1 MSATPATAT
10 FREWRRQRPFVGC
23 LLLLLAGVE
32 MFFSTQLDIGKLHI
46 QMGVEGF
53 QATIIPIGF
62 VLLAVLI
69 AVMPQHRIFY
79 GVIALALS
87 IYSIIG
93 VNLGGFLIGMLLSAV
108 GGILAV
114 SWAPSAEAPSAQA
127 PSTEALSSSGAV
139 EKEDAAAPGS
149 SPADPEPAAAERELV
164 GAMASTHSGG
174 VHAEF
179 VPYPALVGRSRKN
192 VDDTPA
198 APPPFSQAPRT
209 APSGSAPRKGSKP
222 RSGSKPGS
230 GSRPGAAAAA
240 ILLFVAA
247 LTGVGAAEAPAVQA
261 EALAGPASGSTAQ
274 PSGLCIPLLMQ
285 CPPAS
290 STPSPSPSSGGGLV
304 GGVVGGLL
312 GGVKVPGASG
322 PAAPLVIGPDNSAY
336 TMTLPAGQLGGS
348 SISISGIHQVGLV
361 TVKKLDGTS
370 FPVIKLKADDVVIT
384 GFLLDVRR
392 ATGPSLV
399 STADRMELKGNVS
412 VWLDSLTGTT
422 LGGLGLTLGTDQTPP
437 PGNELPPKLL
447 RVNLGLVATSADSI
461 SYVNLHQE
469 LHG

>member
-1 MSATPATAT
+1 MSATPTSTAT
-10 FREWRRQRPFVGC
+10 QTSTDQTGTFRAWRRQRPFVGS

-32 MFFSTQLDIGKLHI
+32 MFFSTQLDLGNMHVQL
-46 QMGVEGF
+46 GVEGF
-53 QATIIPIGF
+53 QATIIPLGF

-114 SWAPSAEAPSAQA
+114 SWAPAAQPAAQA
-127 PSTEALSSSGAV
+127 AEPMATSATTSSGSGGT
-139 EKEDAAAPGS
+139 EQEDAAP
-149 SPADPEPAAAERELV
+149 PEPVERELV
-164 GAMASTHSGG
+164 GAGVGMRDHDQA

-179 VPYPALVGRSRKN
+179 VPYPALMARAGRTAS
-192 VDDTPA
+192 DTHA
-198 APPPFSQAPRT
+198 APPPFGEAPTR
-209 APSGSAPRKGSKP
+209 ARKP
-222 RSGSKPGS
+222 RSASARTGGS
-230 GSRPGAAAAA
+230 AAVAA
-240 ILLFVAA
+240 LLFVAA
-247 LTGVGAAEAPAVQA
+247 LTGVGAAAAAPAQA
-261 EALAGPASGSTAQ
+261 AE
-274 PSGLCIPLLMQ
+274 PSALCIPLLMT
-285 CPPAS
+285 CPAPS
-290 STPSPSPSSGGGLV
+290 PSPSPSSGGGL
-304 GGVVGGLL
+304 GGLVGGLL
-312 GGVKVPGASG
+312 GGPKVPGISAG
-322 PAAPLVIGPDNSAY
+322 PLVIGPDDSAY
-336 TMTLPAGQLGGS
+336 PMTLPAGQLGGS

-361 TVKKLDGTS
+361 TVKKLDGSS
-370 FPVIKLKADDVVIT
+370 FPVIKLTADDVVIT

-392 ATGPSLV
+392 ATGPALV

-437 PGNELPPKLL
+437 PSSELPPRLL
-447 RVNLGLVATSADSI
+447 RVNLGLVATSANSI

>member
-1 MSATPATAT
+1 MSAEPTAT
-10 FREWRRQRPFVGC
+10 FREWRRQRPFVGS
-23 LLLLLAGVE
+23 LLILLAGVE
-32 MFFSTQLDIGKLHI
+32 TFFSTQLDIGKLHI

-108 GGILAV
+108 GGILVV
-114 SWAPSAEAPSAQA
+114 SWAPTQA
-127 PSTEALSSSGAV
+127 PATATPSSAPTTSGAA
-139 EKEDAAAPGS
+139 ETEDAAAPG
-149 SPADPEPAAAERELV
+149 PASATAEPAPAERELV
-164 GAMASTHSGG
+164 GAMASSHDGA

-179 VPYPALVGRSRKN
+179 VPYPALVARRVN

-198 APPPFSQAPRT
+198 APPPFS
-209 APSGSAPRKGSKP
+209 GVPRKGSK
-222 RSGSKPGS
+222 
-230 GSRPGAAAAA
+230 PGAAAAA

-261 EALAGPASGSTAQ
+261 EALAGPATGSAAQ
-274 PSGLCIPLLMQ
+274 PSALCIPLLMQ
-285 CPPAS
+285 CPPS
-290 STPSPSPSSGGGLV
+290 SPSPSPSPSSGGGLV
-304 GGVVGGLL
+304 GGLVGGLL

-322 PAAPLVIGPDNSAY
+322 AAPLVIGPDDSAY
-336 TMTLPAGQLGGS
+336 PMTLPAGQLGGS

-361 TVKKLDGTS
+361 TVKKIDGTS
-370 FPVIKLKADDVVIT
+370 FPVIKLQADDVVIT

-447 RVNLGLVATSADSI
+447 RVNLGLVATSANSI

>member
-1 MSATPATAT
+1 MSATTPTAT
-10 FREWRRQRPFVGC
+10 FRDWRRQRPFVGS
-23 LLLLLAGVE
+23 LLILLAGVE

-108 GGILAV
+108 GGILVV
-114 SWAPSAEAPSAQA
+114 SWAPAAQPVAAQA
-127 PSTEALSSSGAV
+127 PSSNSGATGT
-139 EKEDAAAPGS
+139 EDAAAPVPAS
-149 SPADPEPAAAERELV
+149 PDAEPAPADRELV
-164 GAMASTHSGG
+164 GAMASSHDGA

-179 VPYPALVGRSRKN
+179 VPYPALVGRARANLS
-192 VDDTPA
+192 DTPA
-198 APPPFSQAPRT
+198 APPPFSRAPRNGT
-209 APSGSAPRKGSKP
+209 K
-222 RSGSKPGS
+222 
-230 GSRPGAAAAA
+230 PGAAAAA

-247 LTGVGAAEAPAVQA
+247 LTGVGAAGAPAVQA
-261 EALAGPASGSTAQ
+261 EALAGTAATSASQ
-274 PSGLCIPLLMQ
+274 PSALCIPLLVQ
-285 CPPAS
+285 CPPPS
-290 STPSPSPSSGGGLV
+290 SSPSPSSGGGPI
-304 GGVVGGLL
+304 GGAVGGLL

-322 PAAPLVIGPDNSAY
+322 AAPLVIGPDDSAY
-336 TMTLPAGQLGGS
+336 PMTLPAGQLGGS
-348 SISISGIHQVGLV
+348 SISISGIRQVGLV
-361 TVKKLDGTS
+361 TVKRIDGSS
-370 FPVIKLKADDVVIT
+370 FPVIKLTADDVVIT

-437 PGNELPPKLL
+437 PGSELPPKLL
-447 RVNLGLVATSADSI
+447 RVNLGLVATSANSI

>member
-1 MSATPATAT
+1 MSTASTATAPTGT
-10 FREWRRQRPFVGC
+10 FRAWRRQRPFVGS

-32 MFFSTQLDIGKLHI
+32 MFFSTQLDIGNMHI

-69 AVMPQHRIFY
+69 ATMPQHRIFY

-114 SWAPSAEAPSAQA
+114 SWAPAAQ
-127 PSTEALSSSGAV
+127 PGSGAAADSSAV
-139 EKEDAAAPGS
+139 DEDAAAS
-149 SPADPEPAAAERELV
+149 DRARYAPAEPLERELV
-164 GAMASTHSGG
+164 GAGVGMRDHDQA

-179 VPYPALVGRSRKN
+179 VPYPALMARAGRTAS
-192 VDDTPA
+192 DTHA
-198 APPPFSQAPRT
+198 APPPFAEAPARARKPASASGRKPVT
-209 APSGSAPRKGSKP
+209 AAVT
-222 RSGSKPGS
+222 
-230 GSRPGAAAAA
+230 A
-240 ILLFVAA
+240 LLFVAA
-247 LTGVGAAEAPAVQA
+247 LTGVGAAAAPPAQA
-261 EALAGPASGSTAQ
+261 AE
-274 PSGLCIPLLMQ
+274 PSALCIPILMT
-285 CPPAS
+285 CSPAS
-290 STPSPSPSSGGGLV
+290 PSPSPSPSSGGGLV
-304 GGVVGGLL
+304 GGLVGGLL
-312 GGVKVPGASG
+312 GGAKVPGASG
-322 PAAPLVIGPDNSAY
+322 AAPLVIGPDDSAY

-361 TVKKLDGTS
+361 TVKKIDGSS

-392 ATGPSLV
+392 ATGPALV

-437 PGNELPPKLL
+437 PSSELPPKLL
-447 RVNLGLVATSADSI
+447 RVNLGLVATSANSI

>member
-1 MSATPATAT
+1 MSATSTTAT
-10 FREWRRQRPFVGC
+10 FREWRRQRPFVGS

-32 MFFSTQLDIGKLHI
+32 MFFSTQLDIGNMHI
-46 QMGVEGF
+46 QLGVEGF

-93 VNLGGFLIGMLLSAV
+93 VNLGGFIIGMLLSAV

-114 SWAPSAEAPSAQA
+114 SWAPPVTASATEGSGSGEA
-127 PSTEALSSSGAV
+127 E
-139 EKEDAAAPGS
+139 EDAAAP
-149 SPADPEPAAAERELV
+149 EPARELV
-164 GAMASTHSGG
+164 GAG

-179 VPYPALVGRSRKN
+179 VPYTALIARARAKA
-192 VDDTPA
+192 DDTPA
-198 APPPFSQAPRT
+198 APPPFPQAPRT
-209 APSGSAPRKGSKP
+209 GARGSERTPKSK
-222 RSGSKPGS
+222 SASSHK
-230 GSRPGAAAAA
+230 PGAAAAA
-240 ILLFVAA
+240 ALLFVAA
-247 LTGVGAAEAPAVQA
+247 LTGVGAATAPAAHAA
-261 EALAGPASGSTAQ
+261 EPTALCLP
-274 PSGLCIPLLMQ
+274 ILMK

-290 STPSPSPSSGGGLV
+290 SPTPSPSPSSGGGLI
-304 GGVVGGLL
+304 GGLVGGLL

-322 PAAPLVIGPDNSAY
+322 PTAPLVIGPDDSVY
-336 TMTLPAGQLGGS
+336 RMTLPAGQLGGS

-361 TVKKLDGTS
+361 TVKKLDGSS
-370 FPVIKLKADDVVIT
+370 FAVIKLKADDVVIT

-392 ATGPSLV
+392 ATGPALV
-399 STADRMELKGNVS
+399 SSADRMELKGNVS

-437 PGNELPPKLL
+437 PSSELPPKLL

-461 SYVNLHQE
+461 TYVNLHQE

>member
-1 MSATPATAT
+1 MSGTSATTSST
-10 FREWRRQRPFVGC
+10 TTTTTTTTSFREWRRQRPFVGS
-23 LLLLLAGVE
+23 LLILLAGVE
-32 MFFSTQLDIGKLHI
+32 MFFSTQLDLGNMHI
-46 QMGVEGF
+46 QLGVEGF

-69 AVMPQHRIFY
+69 AAMPQHRIFY

-93 VNLGGFLIGMLLSAV
+93 VNLGGFLIGMLLSAI

-114 SWAPSAEAPSAQA
+114 SWAPTAHPAAQA
-127 PSTEALSSSGAV
+127 VSGAATSSGSG
-139 EKEDAAAPGS
+139 ETEEDAAAP
-149 SPADPEPAAAERELV
+149 EPVERELV
-164 GAMASTHSGG
+164 GAGVGMRDHDQA

-179 VPYPALVGRSRKN
+179 VPYPALMARARRTAN
-192 VDDTPA
+192 DTHA
-198 APPPFSQAPRT
+198 APPPFAEAPARART
-209 APSGSAPRKGSKP
+209 PASASGRKPASA
-222 RSGSKPGS
+222 SGSKPVS
-230 GSRPGAAAAA
+230 AAVAA
-240 ILLFVAA
+240 LLFVAA
-247 LTGVGAAEAPAVQA
+247 LTGVGAAAAPPAQA
-261 EALAGPASGSTAQ
+261 AE
-274 PSGLCIPLLMQ
+274 PSALCIPLLMT

-290 STPSPSPSSGGGLV
+290 SPSPSPSPSSGGGLV
-304 GGVVGGLL
+304 GGLVGGLL
-312 GGVKVPGASG
+312 GGVKAPGASG
-322 PAAPLVIGPDNSAY
+322 PTAPLVIGPDDSAY

-348 SISISGIHQVGLV
+348 SISISGIHQVDLV
-361 TVKKLDGTS
+361 MVKKIDGSS
-370 FPVIKLKADDVVIT
+370 FPVIKLTADDVVIT

-392 ATGPSLV
+392 ATGPALV

-437 PGNELPPKLL
+437 PGSELPPKLL
-447 RVNLGLVATSADSI
+447 RVNLGLVATSANSI